1 MPNSSVSVR
10 DVFALPEHGP
20 PDQPSDSWKA
30 FQERVTKEVKGIKT
44 AAMPDLAAKISDLLD
59 VPIPGIFLTSW
70 RKANVLQDVLAESKK
85 TPEAV
90 LNVELGEHTINSQHR
105 PHIEI
110 TIQNRSVKKI
120 EFILRLVFKLQGFV
134 LKIQNG
140 AIKEMVSGKC
150 EVQGTLEYQGLTIAE
165 KKMQE
170 ITLPGSVPLEAVRTF
185 WKQNDYLNREGRV
198 EEQSTNGKLG
208 APQKP
213 AELASPLSRAE
224 ALDRP
229 REVEVLDRLISAEPI
244 DRPVKQPVPPAL
256 VGEEIKDK
264 RAAEEEADREQIV
277 L

>member
-10 DVFALPEHGP
+10 DVFALPEQGP
-20 PDQPSDSWKA
+20 PDNPSESWSA
-30 FQERVTKEVKGIKT
+30 FQERVTQEIKGIKS
-44 AAMPDLAAKISDLLD
+44 AALPDLAGKISELLD

-105 PHIEI
+105 PHIEV

-150 EVQGTLEYQGLTIAE
+150 EVKGTLEYQGLIIAE
-165 KKMQE
+165 KKLQE
-170 ITLPGSVPLEAVRTF
+170 ITLPGFVPLEAVRTF
-185 WKQNDYLNREGRV
+185 WRQNDYLNREGPT
-198 EEQSTNGKLG
+198 EPSTNARLG
-208 APQKP
+208 DPLKA
-213 AELASPLSRAE
+213 AEPTNPLARA
-224 ALDRP
+224 AAVGQASN
-229 REVEVLDRLISAEPI
+229 VEVLDRLIGAEAI
-244 DRPVKQPVPPAL
+244 DRP
-256 VGEEIKDK
+256 IKDHAPLDSDVEK
-264 RAAEEEADREQIV
+264 VEDKLTAEEPEREQFV

>member
-10 DVFALPEHGP
+10 DVFALPEQGS
-20 PDQPSDSWKA
+20 PDKPSESWSA
-30 FQERVTKEVKGIKT
+30 FQERVTKEIKGIKT

-120 EFILRLVFKLQGFV
+120 EFILRLVFKLKGFV

-150 EVQGTLEYQGLTIAE
+150 EVKGTLEYQGLTIAE
-165 KKMQE
+165 KKLQE

-185 WKQNDYLNREGRV
+185 WKQNDYLNREGPV
-198 EEQSTNGKLG
+198 DQSTNTSSEPPK
-208 APQKP
+208 A
-213 AELASPLSRAE
+213 AELTSPLARAAAAGQTRNVE
-224 ALDRP
+224 ALDRLIGAEAIDLP
-229 REVEVLDRLISAEPI
+229 VEENVPLASDR
-244 DRPVKQPVPPAL
+244 
-256 VGEEIKDK
+256 EEIKDD
-264 RAAEEEADREQIV
+264 RAGEEADREQFV

>member
-10 DVFALPEHGP
+10 DVFALPEQGP
-20 PDQPSDSWKA
+20 PDNPSESWSA
-30 FQERVTKEVKGIKT
+30 FQERVTKEIKGIKT
-44 AAMPDLAAKISDLLD
+44 AAMPDLAAKIGDLLD

-105 PHIEI
+105 PHIEV

-140 AIKEMVSGKC
+140 AIKEMISGKC
-150 EVQGTLEYQGLTIAE
+150 EVKGTLEYQGLKIAE
-165 KKMQE
+165 KKLQE
-170 ITLPGSVPLEAVRTF
+170 IALPAFVPLEAVRTF
-185 WKQNDYLNREGRV
+185 WKQNDYLNREGAV
-198 EEQSTNGKLG
+198 DPSTNTKLED
-208 APQKP
+208 PLKT
-213 AELASPLSRAE
+213 AELAIPLSPPE
-224 ALDRP
+224 ALHQPGSSDILNRLRSPEPLVRP
-229 REVEVLDRLISAEPI
+229 AEDTALPVSDDQKVRDKPAVEEVSE
-244 DRPVKQPVPPAL
+244 
-256 VGEEIKDK
+256 
-264 RAAEEEADREQIV
+264 REQFV